1 MDRVPNSN
9 RCYLAP
15 GEVKALG
22 LDEEYAQHLKRV
34 ARAREA
40 EAERE
45 RSEKVIVDRK
55 RIA

>member
-1 MDRVPNSN
+1 LAKVPNPN
-9 RCYLAP
+9 RCYLGP

-22 LDEEYAQHLKRV
+22 LDEEYATHLRRV

-45 RSEKVIVDRK
+45 RSEKITIDRK

>member
-1 MDRVPNSN
+1 VSKVPNPN

-45 RSEKVIVDRK
+45 RSEKTTIDRK